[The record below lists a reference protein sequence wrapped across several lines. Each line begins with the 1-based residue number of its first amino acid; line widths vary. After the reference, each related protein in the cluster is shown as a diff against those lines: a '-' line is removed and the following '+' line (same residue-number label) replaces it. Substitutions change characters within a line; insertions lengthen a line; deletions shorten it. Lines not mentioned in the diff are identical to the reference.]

1 MAGMRRYRRF
11 LLLVVLPLV
20 ALMAGVTFYLNG
32 GRYVTTDDAYV
43 GAQKVLITPDV
54 SGKIISVAVKEG
66 QQVTTGDT
74 LFQID
79 PGAVPAGAG
88 AGARQARGRQDQPR
102 QPRRQRQALF
112 ADAAR
117 SSAPASRSSSATSS
131 ARSSLVKSNVGSQLD
146 LDKSSTDLVTA
157 QAQQQLVRQ
166 QRSNALTQLLGDP
179 DLPLEQFPAYMQA
192 KAALDDAQRNLDLTT
207 VRAPMNGIA
216 TQVEQ
221 IQLGRFVIAGAP
233 VFSVIDVANPWVDA
247 NPKESDFTYV
257 AVGQTVT
264 LEVDAFPNHVF
275 KGTVGSLSP
284 GTGAQ
289 FAILP
294 PQNAMGN
301 FVKVVQ
307 RVPVRIYFDKDDRM
321 VQKLKA
327 GMSVYAT
334 IDTKHKR
341 SLAGLFGTPAAA
353 KPRDRTEP
361 AMTAAAQPSSMV
373 PGLRRNMVT
382 ICAMT
387 ATIMQALDTTIAN
400 VALPYMQGTLSASQ
414 DQINWVLTSYI
425 VAAAIMTA
433 PVGWIANRFGR
444 KRIFIIC
451 SAGFTIAS
459 VLCGLA
465 QDIGQMVLFRL
476 MQGVFGAALV
486 PLSQAVMLDSY
497 TLQERAKAMSIWGM
511 GVMMGPIMGPSLGAW
526 LTETYSWHWVFF
538 VNLPFGIFTV
548 LGLVIFM
555 DETKKDAELRFDWFG
570 FTALAIGIGSLQLAL
585 DRGEQLGWLESN
597 EIIAEFI
604 IAGIGFYYFF
614 AHSLT
619 TSKPFIQ
626 FALFKDRNFVGGC
639 VFMAVMGL
647 VLFSTMALSSPFLQ
661 NVIGYPIITAGLLL
675 ASRGCG
681 TFVAMMMVGRMMRYI
696 EARTLIISGLSIT
709 CASLYYMTYWTD
721 QTGANEIMV
730 ISIIQ
735 GFGFGLVFVP
745 LSTVA
750 FLTLP
755 NHLRTD
761 GTSMLTLM
769 RNVASSIG
777 ISLVISQLTRGHALQ
792 LRNPVGAHQPVQS
805 RHADAAGPRH
815 DRHGDRQGPR
825 HGGCDRQG
833 AGADRRVLARLPD
846 GDDLHRLR
854 DPARDHDRLHQ
865 GRAAQAGG
873 RAGASAVIE

>member
-1 MAGMRRYRRF
+1 M
-11 LLLVVLPLV
+11 
-20 ALMAGVTFYLNG
+20 
-32 GRYVTTDDAYV
+32 
-43 GAQKVLITPDV
+43 
-54 SGKIISVAVKEG
+54 
-66 QQVTTGDT
+66 
-74 LFQID
+74 
-79 PGAVPAGAG
+79 
-88 AGARQARGRQDQPR
+88 
-102 QPRRQRQALF
+102 
-112 ADAAR
+112 
-117 SSAPASRSSSATSS
+117 ATSGTAS
-131 ARSSLVKSNVGSQLD
+131 AS
-146 LDKSSTDLVTA
+146 
-157 QAQQQLVRQ
+157 
-166 QRSNALTQLLGDP
+166 
-179 DLPLEQFPAYMQA
+179 
-192 KAALDDAQRNLDLTT
+192 
-207 VRAPMNGIA
+207 
-216 TQVEQ
+216 
-221 IQLGRFVIAGAP
+221 
-233 VFSVIDVANPWVDA
+233 
-247 NPKESDFTYV
+247 
-257 AVGQTVT
+257 
-264 LEVDAFPNHVF
+264 
-275 KGTVGSLSP
+275 
-284 GTGAQ
+284 
-289 FAILP
+289 
-294 PQNAMGN
+294 
-301 FVKVVQ
+301 
-307 RVPVRIYFDKDDRM
+307 
-321 VQKLKA
+321 
-327 GMSVYAT
+327 
-334 IDTKHKR
+334 
-341 SLAGLFGTPAAA
+341 
-353 KPRDRTEP
+353 
-361 AMTAAAQPSSMV
+361 V

-451 SAGFTIAS
+451 SGGFTIAS

-465 QDIGQMVLFRL
+465 QDINQMVAFRL

-497 TLQERAKAMSIWGM
+497 ALHERAKAMSIWGM

-526 LTETYSWHWVFF
+526 LTESYSWHWVFF

-555 DETKKDAELRFDWFG
+555 DETKKDMALRFDWFG
-570 FTALAIGIGSLQLAL
+570 FTALAVAIGSLQLAL
-585 DRGEQLGWLESN
+585 DRGEQLGWFESS

-604 IAGIGFYYFF
+604 ISAIGFYYFF

-626 FALFKDRNFVGGC
+626 FALFKDRNFVSGC

-681 TFVAMMMVGRMMRYI
+681 TFVAMMMVGRLMRYI
-696 EARTLIISGLSIT
+696 EARTLIITGLSIT
-709 CASLYYMTYWTD
+709 GFSLFYMTGWTD
-721 QTGANEIMV
+721 MTGVTEIVV
-730 ISIIQ
+730 ISVLQ

-777 ISLVISQLTRGHALQ
+777 ISIVISELTQGSRRVYSVLSESINPFNHALQ
-792 LRNPVGAHQPVQS
+792 MPGVRGMIDLTTDAGRAM
-805 RHADAAGPRH
+805 ADAMVKTQAQIIAFSQDYQMLMIFVVVIIPLAVMIGSTK
-815 DRHGDRQGPR
+815 
-825 HGGCDRQG
+825 
-833 AGADRRVLARLPD
+833 AVLRAQSAAPD
-846 GDDLHRLR
+846 
-854 DPARDHDRLHQ
+854 
-865 GRAAQAGG
+865 RAA
-873 RAGASAVIE
+873 IE